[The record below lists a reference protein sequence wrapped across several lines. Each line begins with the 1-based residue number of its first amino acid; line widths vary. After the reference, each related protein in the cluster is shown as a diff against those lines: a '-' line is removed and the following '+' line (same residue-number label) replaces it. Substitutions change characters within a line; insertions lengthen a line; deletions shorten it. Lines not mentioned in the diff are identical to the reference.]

1 MDPGFFQCPETP
13 LPHNGLVTRRLESYL
28 KESPLSPFSRFGSVV
43 NVFAS
48 SLLTL
53 GMLCIGIFQDPFGYV
68 GAVVCGVLVVVFV
81 LIAMA
86 ANGKHADEPG
96 SKPRAPRGKGSEIV
110 HNYPSAPADKPR
122 F

>member
-1 MDPGFFQCPETP
+1 MGPGFFQCPETP
-13 LPHNGLVTRRLESYL
+13 LPHNGL
-28 KESPLSPFSRFGSVV
+28 
-43 NVFAS
+43 
-48 SLLTL
+48 
-53 GMLCIGIFQDPFGYV
+53 V

-86 ANGKHADEPG
+86 ANGKHADGPG